1 MIDMKDKQLLLDL
14 MKLKDQLN
22 QKQIQK
28 NGFLPDGQ
36 TVSSILVNE
45 ILATAADQ
53 LHRERENIGDD
64 ID

>member
-1 MIDMKDKQLLLDL
+1 MLLLDL

-22 QKQIQK
+22 QKQIDK
-28 NGFLPDGQ
+28 NGFNPDSQ

-53 LHRERENIGDD
+53 LKREGENIGDD